1 MIEYLGCVS
10 FQMNKVWESLEVVEI
25 GDVSSQVN
33 MANCNLFDLTV
44 ILHELQDVSFK
55 FLHSI
60 SETNTCIYMQYISRQ
75 SFSQSPPNTSTSPIV
90 LHRLCKSHPVP
101 QSSPDS

>member
-25 GDVSSQVN
+25 GDLSSQVN
-33 MANCNLFDLTV
+33 MANCNLFDLIV

-60 SETNTCIYMQYISRQ
+60 SETNTCIYICNTYQGSHSLNSPKHINIT
-75 SFSQSPPNTSTSPIV
+75 SFCFDCAET
-90 LHRLCKSHPVP
+90 HPMRRRF
-101 QSSPDS
+101 